1 MVGEGLE
8 IVLSLYQ
15 SHHMLEIIMESTAC
29 FSLLSHHFYVF
40 ANDLDYF
47 QIVVTTVSFES
58 SIGWLIMKTLRVDS
72 LENVAWQ

>member
-1 MVGEGLE
+1 MVGDGLE

-15 SHHMLEIIMESTAC
+15 SHHMLEIIMETTC

-40 ANDLDYF
+40 AIELDYF

-58 SIGWLIMKTLRVDS
+58 SIGWLIMKTLRVDW